1 MDKPILEQ
9 LMEKCAEKL
18 LDKIKSG
25 QATAADYANAIRLLK
40 DNGIKADPTYKPLQE
55 LAEDTPFSEDDF
67 KRMMED

>member
-1 MDKPILEQ
+1 MDKSILEQ

-18 LDKIKSG
+18 LEKIKSG

-40 DNGIKADPTYKPLQE
+40 DNGIKADPTYTPLKE

-67 KRMMED
+67 RKMMED